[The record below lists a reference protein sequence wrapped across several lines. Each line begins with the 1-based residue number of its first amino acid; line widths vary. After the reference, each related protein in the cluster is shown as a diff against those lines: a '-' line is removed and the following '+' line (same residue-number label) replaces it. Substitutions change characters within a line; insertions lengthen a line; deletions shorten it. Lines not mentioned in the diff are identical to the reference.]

1 MKHWCGFKE
10 IWCEYAE
17 SNGHCAIT
25 ACIKAGEQE

>member
-25 ACIKAGEQE
+25 ACIKAGEE